1 MRRRRPACVGCPRRH
16 VRCATDRLF
25 ASHAPNRSTVPVEP
39 NQSPPPPPSPE
50 GGPQQGAWPAP
61 GPYTSPGLPYAAGPY
76 PGAPGGPGAGP
87 YGQPRRTTNG
97 LAIGSL
103 VAGVVCCLPPLGLIL
118 GLIALPQIRKREQAG
133 KGLAVAGILLS
144 ALSCLLLV
152 IGIATG
158 SFTSAW
164 SGFKKGV
171 DEASRSKS
179 AFSLRTG
186 QCFSVDGELE
196 EYTTDVDVV
205 DCARPHG
212 GEVTGGFKVTGFDA
226 WPGEGAIDKIAVKR
240 CEAINTAYAMDTWAV
255 PSDAGLFYYL
265 PSKQSWRAG
274 DRTVT
279 CAFAS
284 EKRPFSGSVRSDAS
298 TLDAHQVY
306 FLKTVNP
313 IETVMYREPDD
324 DPDEDFAAN
333 KAWAMEQL
341 STINAAYAGLGRH
354 TWPAAA
360 DDEVAALRKELGVCS
375 KEWLKLATAADA
387 DAYWKAYDAAWESVP
402 DSAAAR
408 TALGL
413 TGTAPE
419 GPSTS
424 A

>member
-1 MRRRRPACVGCPRRH
+1 M
-16 VRCATDRLF
+16 
-25 ASHAPNRSTVPVEP
+25 
-39 NQSPPPPPSPE
+39 
-50 GGPQQGAWPAP
+50 
-61 GPYTSPGLPYAAGPY
+61 PY
-76 PGAPGGPGAGP
+76 PTGPRAVP

-97 LAIGSL
+97 LAVGSL
-103 VAGVVCCLPPLGLIL
+103 VSGIVCCLPPLGLIL
-118 GLIALPQIRKREQAG
+118 GLVALPQIKKRDQAG
-133 KGLAVAGILLS
+133 QGLAIAGIVLS

-152 IGIATG
+152 IGLATG
-158 SFTSAW
+158 GFTSAW
-164 SGFKKGV
+164 SGFKKGM

-179 AFSLRTG
+179 AFSLKTG

-196 EYTTDVDVV
+196 EYTSDVTVV
-205 DCARPHG
+205 DCARPHE
-212 GEVTGGFKVTGFDA
+212 GEVTGGFKVTGFA
-226 WPGEGAIDKIAVKR
+226 EWPGEDAIDKIAEKR
-240 CEAINTAYAMDTWAV
+240 CEAVNATYAMDTWAV
-255 PSDAGLFYYL
+255 PGDVWLFYYL
-265 PSKQSWRAG
+265 PSSQSWRVG

-279 CAFAS
+279 CTFAT

-298 TLDAHQVY
+298 TLDAHQQH

-333 KAWAMEQL
+333 KAWAMELL
-341 STINAAYAGLGRH
+341 STFDAAYAGLGKH
-354 TWPAAA
+354 SWPAGSTAA
-360 DDEVAALRKELGVCS
+360 VTTLRKELGVSS
-375 KEWLKLATAADA
+375 KQWLKLATAADA
-387 DAYWKAYDAAWESVP
+387 AAYWEAYDEAWDSVP

>member
-1 MRRRRPACVGCPRRH
+1 M
-16 VRCATDRLF
+16 
-25 ASHAPNRSTVPVEP
+25 EP
-39 NQSPPPPPSPE
+39 NQPPPPPPSPE

-61 GPYTSPGLPYAAGPY
+61 GPYTSPGIPYAAGPY
-76 PGAPGGPGAGP
+76 PGAPGGPGGPGAGP

-118 GLIALPQIRKREQAG
+118 GLVALPQIRKREQAG

-179 AFSLRTG
+179 AFSLKTG

-196 EYTTDVDVV
+196 EYTTDVDIV

-354 TWPAAA
+354 AWPAAA
-360 DDEVAALRKELGVCS
+360 NDEVTALRKELGVCS

-387 DAYWKAYDAAWESVP
+387 EAYWKAYDTAWESVP